1 MLSGRERLL
10 LEALKQTGSVKD
22 AAYYLSTHPNP
33 DVRDEKM
40 TPQIAYQMLHRLR
53 GRYTEARSFINTIL
67 AYRKSNA
74 VLRKVLTTPDAVVKT
89 EKEDEKEEE

>member
-1 MLSGRERLL
+1 LSGRERLL

-22 AAYYLSTHPNP
+22 AVYYLNTHPNP

-40 TPQIAYQMLHRLR
+40 TPGIAYQMLHRVR
-53 GRYTEARSFINTIL
+53 GRYTEARSFINTVL

-74 VLRKVLTTPDAVVKT
+74 VLRKVLTTPDAVVKV
-89 EKEDEKEEE
+89 EGEEEEADG